1 MTELKRLLRART
13 QAYEDLSVTW
23 EPGKLTVD
31 LPHERRHFVSYRVVA
46 EHVTLRTTIA
56 TKRQLEQLADER
68 HVTYASFRT
77 RLCEDILLQNQ
88 HTESV
93 CFRLNEQDRLEA
105 VAMGRLATLRKDEL
119 LYYAATIARESD
131 RFESFLMERDRW

>member
-13 QAYEDLSVTW
+13 QAHEDVTVSW
-23 EPGKLTVD
+23 EPGKLTVA
-31 LPHERRHFVSYRVVA
+31 LPHDRRHFVSYRVA
-46 EHVTLRTTIA
+46 GEHVTLRTTIA
-56 TKRQLEQLADER
+56 TPRQLQQLADDR
-68 HVTYASFRT
+68 GVTYSSFRT
-77 RLCEDILLQNQ
+77 RLCDDILLQNQ

-93 CFRLNEQDRLEA
+93 CFRLNEHDRLEA

-131 RFESFLMERDRW
+131 RFESLLMERDRW